1 MDALTL
7 LGVYSGGCVLLVL
20 LVLSG
25 RGPGAL
31 DAASRCVPAPL
42 HSAVTKVIDHLFN
55 RRSWFFVWLH
65 AALEVAVGLEY
76 WLEVAG
82 LCHQLALPSGAI
94 AAPYALLCLHVCFFY
109 LCCTRD
115 PGTITQHNH
124 AKLRAVYPYDGRLF
138 FHGHVCRTCLF
149 EKPARS
155 KHCRV
160 CDRCVH
166 RFDHHCVWVNGCVG
180 AGNLPLFLGYLLSL
194 TAAASCMAAVM
205 VVALH
210 RAAVL
215 SGLVQ
220 EGSLRGLHGEM
231 PSLPI
236 TDIVQLLFLS
246 FPRLVFTLGFLI
258 IISVLL
264 GGFTAFHL
272 YLLLVNRTANEW
284 HLARGCPS
292 PARPPPSSAAGDVRG
307 GGAATTKS
315 QPGGAP
321 TRDADELADR
331 SRAECSRSDSEP
343 GRDSKA
349 KRRIV
354 RRQRRAQLAGQ
365 QQEWDVVH
373 EHGPAGVPAGGYEDL
388 LLDDRTNFYSK
399 GWMRNISEALW
410 SHV

>member
-25 RGPGAL
+25 RGRGWL
-31 DAASRCVPAPL
+31 DAASRCVPTPL
-42 HSAVTKVIDHLFN
+42 NSAVTKVIDHLFN

-65 AALEVAVGLEY
+65 AALEAAVGLEY

-94 AAPYALLCLHVCFFY
+94 AAPYALLCLHACFFY

-138 FHGHVCRTCLF
+138 LQGRVCRTCLF

-205 VVALH
+205 VAALH

-220 EGSLRGLHGEM
+220 EGSVGGLHGEM

-272 YLLLVNRTANEW
+272 YLLLINRTANEW

-292 PARPPPSSAAGDVRG
+292 AARPPPSAAAGDVRG
-307 GGAATTKS
+307 GGAASTKS

-321 TRDADELADR
+321 TPDVER
-331 SRAECSRSDSEP
+331 SRSDSEP

-354 RRQRRAQLAGQ
+354 RRQRRAQLA
-365 QQEWDVVH
+365 
-373 EHGPAGVPAGGYEDL
+373 GPAGVPAGGYEDL